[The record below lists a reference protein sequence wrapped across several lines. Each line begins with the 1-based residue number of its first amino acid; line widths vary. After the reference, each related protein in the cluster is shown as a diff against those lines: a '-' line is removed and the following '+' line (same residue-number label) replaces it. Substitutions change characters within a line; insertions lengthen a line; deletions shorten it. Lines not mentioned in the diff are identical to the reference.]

1 MSTMTAAVPQT
12 VRKKR
17 KKKSMFLEVM
27 KRLCTNPVAL
37 IGMIVLLLL
46 VLAAIFAPLI
56 APYDYVEMDFKAV
69 KATPCAEHLL
79 GCDQFGRD
87 ILSRCLYGARNSLSL
102 GFASAITGVVCGLAL
117 GSLIGF
123 IGGEVD
129 MVCMRICDIL
139 TAIPGNLIA
148 ILLSTVL
155 GGGFVPTIIA
165 MTVGGIPHQIRGVR
179 AMCLREREQEYLE
192 AATAIGCRKWKI
204 MYKHMLPNIISPS
217 IVSTTMGIGGSIMGA
232 AGLSYIG
239 LGIQPP
245 SPEWGAMISNA
256 KSFVQLYPHMM
267 LAPGICIAITVLATN
282 MFGDGLRDALDPK
295 LKK

>member
-1 MSTMTAAVPQT
+1 
-12 VRKKR
+12 
-17 KKKSMFLEVM
+17 MFVQVV
-27 KRLCTNPVAL
+27 KRLAQNPVSL
-37 IGMIVLLLL
+37 IGFIILMLL
-46 VLAAIFAPLI
+46 VLVAIFAPLI
-56 APYDYVEMDFKAV
+56 APYGPLDMDILAAKS
-69 KATPCAEHLL
+69 TPSAQHIF

-87 ILSRCLYGARNSLSL
+87 IFSRCIYGARNSLSL
-102 GFASAITGVVCGLAL
+102 GFVAAITGVLCGLIF
-117 GSLIGF
+117 GTLIGF

-129 MVCMRICDIL
+129 MIAMRICDIL
-139 TAIPGNLIA
+139 TSIPGNLIA
-148 ILLSTVL
+148 IILSTVL

-179 AMCLREREQEYLE
+179 AMCLKEREQEYLE

-217 IVSTTMGIGGSIMGA
+217 IVSTTMGIGGTIMGA

-245 SPEWGAMISNA
+245 SPEWGAMISA
-256 KSFVQLYPHMM
+256 GKQFVQLYPHM
-267 LAPGICIAITVLATN
+267 LIAPGLMIAITVLATN
-282 MFGDGLRDALDPK
+282 LFGDGLRDALDPK

>member
-1 MSTMTAAVPQT
+1 MNSASIAAPVQ
-12 VRKKR
+12 KR
-17 KKKSMFLEVM
+17 KKKSMFLEVV
-27 KRLCTNPVAL
+27 KRLAQNPVSL
-37 IGMIVLLLL
+37 IGFIILMLLI
-46 VLAAIFAPLI
+46 LAAIFAPLI
-56 APYDYVEMDFKAV
+56 APYGPYEMDMTSIKQ
-69 KATPCAEHLL
+69 TPSAAHLF
-79 GCDQFGRD
+79 GTDQFGRD
-87 ILSRCLYGARNSLSL
+87 IFSRCIYGARNSLAL
-102 GFASAITGVVCGLAL
+102 GFISAITGVVIGLL
-117 GSLIGF
+117 IGSLVGY

-129 MVCMRICDIL
+129 NVAMRICDIL

-232 AGLSYIG
+232 AGLSYIN

-245 SPEWGAMISNA
+245 SPEWGAMISA
-256 KSFVQLYPHMM
+256 GKQFVQLYPHM
-267 LAPGICIAITVLATN
+267 LIAPGIMIAVTVLATN
-282 MFGDGLRDALDPK
+282 LFGDGLRDALDPK